1 MAGISVASSL
11 AAVQMQGARA
21 ADAKGYNAVQSP
33 YSPLKPLLYSPP
45 LLPQS
50 ALINSLPIDN
60 PLIGEIQAY
69 VESFVQLLK
78 PSPAQAL
85 QLRQNNSVL
94 WNNLRINAQRAAG
107 MMIYNR
113 ASLLPAV
120 DETES
125 KMRQAER
132 QQRGEISLIT
142 LQSDVLRLVNA
153 SRRSSVQDSL
163 RCMRYALNTL
173 SYVGYLS
180 VPHKLLV
187 AYNTKGVAA
196 ASSAY
201 PVPSKAKMSAGSS
214 ERGLRLDVPPSLVGR
229 ATVVLEF
236 RRGGGNG
243 KDKGKDAKQAKT
255 SKVRI
260 VVDGIHHPLTG
271 GNFVDLCKR
280 GYYDNTPVES
290 GLLDLDGA
298 GTLTL
303 PRTLVARRDDKGNV
317 KTYTNP
323 STGLERRIP
332 LEVLRED
339 TDPEKGRAT
348 FVGTARN
355 AAVFTKASPVGS
367 FATYGA
373 LGMFHPR
380 GDGNGASTG
389 FFVLPPDPAL
399 SVIERD
405 ALAAFQRLENRY
417 SLFAYCIDGNDV
429 LQQLTDGD
437 VLASC
442 RVEPGM
448 WELLPPKVPR
458 L

>member
-1 MAGISVASSL
+1 
-11 AAVQMQGARA
+11 MQGARA
-21 ADAKGYNAVQSP
+21 ADARGYKAVQSP

-69 VESFVQLLK
+69 VESFVQLLN
-78 PSPAQAL
+78 PSPAQEL
-85 QLRQNNSVL
+85 QLKQNNSVL

-125 KMRQAER
+125 KER
-132 QQRGEISLIT
+132 QVERQRRGEISLIT
-142 LQSDVLRLVNA
+142 LQTDVLRLVNA

-180 VPHKLLV
+180 VPHRVLV

-201 PVPSKAKMSAGSS
+201 PVPSRTKSANIFAGST
-214 ERGLRLDVPPSLVGR
+214 ERGLRLDVPPSLIGR
-229 ATVVLEF
+229 ATVALEF
-236 RRGGGNG
+236 RKGGG
-243 KDKGKDAKQAKT
+243 KGKDRDRDRDRDRDKAKRT
-255 SKVRI
+255 SVVRL
-260 VVDGIHHPLTG
+260 VVDGIYHPLTG

-303 PRTLVARRDDKGNV
+303 PRTLVARRDEKGNV

-323 STGLERRIP
+323 ATGLERRIP

-339 TDPEKGRAT
+339 PDPEKGRTT
-348 FVGTARN
+348 FIGTARN
-355 AAVFTKASPVGS
+355 AAVFTKASPVSS

-373 LGMFHPR
+373 VGMFHPR
-380 GDGNGASTG
+380 GDGNGASIG

-405 ALAAFQRLENRY
+405 ALPAFQRLENRY

-448 WELLPPKVPR
+448 WDLLPPKQG
-458 L
+458 